1 MYRFDSPYARSLLMY
16 AVVFAVVVLGVAIVI
31 SYIP

>member
-1 MYRFDSPYARSLLMY
+1 MHSEYADKLMVY
-16 AVVFAVVVLGVAIVI
+16 GTIAFIIILGVGIVI

>member
-1 MYRFDSPYARSLLMY
+1 MNSEYADKLMVH
-16 AVVFAVVVLGVAIVI
+16 AMMAFIVILGVAIVI

>member
-1 MYRFDSPYARSLLMY
+1 MWHVDDEYTRRLLRY
-16 AVVFAVVVLGVAIVI
+16 AVMFSVLVLGVAIMI

>member
-1 MYRFDSPYARSLLMY
+1 MFDSPYARSLLIC
-16 AVVFAVVVLGVAIVI
+16 AVMFSVLGVAIVI

>member
-1 MYRFDSPYARSLLMY
+1 MFDSPYARGLLRY
-16 AVVFAVVVLGVAIVI
+16 AVMFAVVVLGVAIVI

>member
-1 MYRFDSPYARSLLMY
+1 MFDSPYARSLLIC
-16 AVVFAVVVLGVAIVI
+16 AVMFSVLVLGVAIVI